1 MSQQPGNFDE
11 ELRLGFEG
19 LVEHSIGE
27 IKDLARDEVMEERGF
42 QDFWEDFA
50 YHVQIE
56 DGPSCEA
63 YEQTVAAFCHGIV
76 EELPDELVKSYWLT
90 SDARDRWHYDHD
102 HDDFEPDE
110 EPGEPGLAELREG
123 LTEDLVKRVW
133 DAATDYDLPSYYV
146 DDSPEGEGSQMVL
159 VYGRQTLDFD
169 DCVDKVIQAM
179 RKLPKSSRQ
188 SGEDS
193 PLEDVWEEFATQVQG
208 EESFY
213 MSLYERLAEDA
224 CRELVETLTE
234 SNLLMLWQETGPGI
248 GWIDDD
254 PVPYAEDMRA
264 DVIEEL
270 YRKVLGAAADYDLP
284 EIDEDDE
291 DEADDE
297 AGDEADDASEMTSTK
312 EDEFELE
319 DEDYEAIGLAKKIIR
334 LLLAHPD
341 VTPRQIVG
349 LGRAL
354 YAWDRLPQA
363 TPGVNSEFGV
373 CYRSGDKNFSQMRY
387 VSFLIEGS
395 SFVISMGGSVYDSA
409 VGSDTITGPKW
420 EVELGGY
427 SNREFEGEMD
437 DLEAKIL
444 KYLRLGAE
452 ITVDDDSANIDMEE
466 EEGEDSE
473 VDADEISKEE
483 MNEVHVEEADEASEE
498 QTGEASE
505 EQMDT
510 KAFLQIVLKELEPK
524 VQKHLL
530 PILDRMADKVI
541 AKQRAARAYA
551 EGVELAAKEL
561 PREGGNLSAN
571 LKFNPKLMEAALRLG
586 GIYVQQG
593 EKNYGEWSAKI
604 VEDTGEKI
612 KPYLPS
618 VWTMIE
624 NFPEGE
630 KYDQESISD
639 LFEYAGIQYEKG
651 ATTMDALSKK
661 ITDELGE
668 EFGPYVK
675 MVYDGITEFKRH
687 R

>member
-1 MSQQPGNFDE
+1 M
-11 ELRLGFEG
+11 
-19 LVEHSIGE
+19 
-27 IKDLARDEVMEERGF
+27 
-42 QDFWEDFA
+42 
-50 YHVQIE
+50 
-56 DGPSCEA
+56 
-63 YEQTVAAFCHGIV
+63 
-76 EELPDELVKSYWLT
+76 
-90 SDARDRWHYDHD
+90 
-102 HDDFEPDE
+102 
-110 EPGEPGLAELREG
+110 
-123 LTEDLVKRVW
+123 
-133 DAATDYDLPSYYV
+133 
-146 DDSPEGEGSQMVL
+146 
-159 VYGRQTLDFD
+159 
-169 DCVDKVIQAM
+169 
-179 RKLPKSSRQ
+179 
-188 SGEDS
+188 
-193 PLEDVWEEFATQVQG
+193 
-208 EESFY
+208 
-213 MSLYERLAEDA
+213 
-224 CRELVETLTE
+224 
-234 SNLLMLWQETGPGI
+234 
-248 GWIDDD
+248 
-254 PVPYAEDMRA
+254 
-264 DVIEEL
+264 
-270 YRKVLGAAADYDLP
+270 
-284 EIDEDDE
+284 
-291 DEADDE
+291 
-297 AGDEADDASEMTSTK
+297 
-312 EDEFELE
+312 
-319 DEDYEAIGLAKKIIR
+319 
-334 LLLAHPD
+334 AHPD

-387 VSFLIEGS
+387 VSFLIEGN

-409 VGSDTITGPKW
+409 VGSDTITGPNW

-427 SNREFEGEMD
+427 SNREFEGEMG
-437 DLEAKIL
+437 DLEEKIL

-473 VDADEISKEE
+473 VDADEIS
-483 MNEVHVEEADEASEE
+483 EE
-498 QTGEASE
+498 QKKNEACLAAVR
-505 EQMDT
+505 
-510 KAFLQIVLKELEPK
+510 KAGGDRI
-524 VQKHLL
+524 QKHLL
-530 PILDRMADKVI
+530 PKLDRIADKVI

>member
-19 LVEHSIGE
+19 FVKNTIEE
-27 IKDLARDEVMEERGF
+27 IKDLPHDGMMSDCGF
-42 QDFWEDFA
+42 LDFWEKFA
-50 YHVQIE
+50 YQVQIE
-56 DGPSCEA
+56 ESYSFRT
-63 YEQTVAAFCHGIV
+63 YEQTIEAFCQGAV
-76 EELPDELVKSYWLT
+76 EELPAELVKSFWLS
-90 SDARDRWHYDHD
+90 SDARDRWHYEN
-102 HDDFEPDE
+102 DDCEPDE
-110 EPGEPGLAELREG
+110 EPGEPGIDEQRDG
-123 LTEDLVKRVW
+123 LTEDLIKKVRE
-133 DAATDYDLPSYYV
+133 AAADYDLPSYYV
-146 DDSPEGEGSQMVL
+146 DDSPEGDGSQMVL

-234 SNLLMLWQETGPGI
+234 SNLLMLWQQSDAGI

-254 PVPYAEDMRA
+254 PLPYDEDMRA

-319 DEDYEAIGLAKKIIR
+319 DEDYEAIGLAKKVIR

-387 VSFLIEGS
+387 VSFLIEGN